1 MKLITW
7 NTQWCCGID
16 GRVDPAR
23 IVAEAKRLADFD
35 VLCVQE
41 IAANFPHPRL
51 AGSAGED
58 QFAAL
63 AALLPGYTALPAIAV
78 DHPGEGGSRRLFGN
92 MILSRLPVRQ
102 VFRHLLPFPVEP
114 GVNGMPRI
122 AVEAV
127 VTAPFGDVRIIT
139 THLEWYSQRQR
150 SAQVQALRAVY
161 ADGHAHAR
169 EGSITD
175 ESGGPFTTHLRPAAT
190 IICGDFNLEPDDPD
204 HGRMLAPFADGTS
217 PLTDCWMHT
226 HPGVPHPSTF
236 CIYNKM
242 SPGGP
247 ELHCDFIF
255 VSEDLKSRVRSLA
268 IDQKTQASDHQPLV
282 LDIG

>member
-1 MKLITW
+1 
-7 NTQWCCGID
+7 
-16 GRVDPAR
+16 
-23 IVAEAKRLADFD
+23 
-35 VLCVQE
+35 VQE

-63 AALLPGYTALPAIAV
+63 AALLPGYSALPAIAV
-78 DHPGEGGSRRLFGN
+78 DHPGENGSRRLFGN

-114 GVNGMPRI
+114 GVKGMPRI

-127 VTAPFGDVRIIT
+127 IAAPFGEVRVIT
-139 THLEWYSQRQR
+139 AHLEWYSQRQR
-150 SAQVQALRAVY
+150 SAQVQALRAIY
-161 ADGHAHAR
+161 AEGHAHAR
-169 EGSITD
+169 QGSITD
-175 ESGGPFTTHLRPAAT
+175 TSGGPFTAHLRPAAT
-190 IICGDFNLEPDDPD
+190 IICGDFNLEPVDAD
-204 HGRMLAPFADGTS
+204 HARMLAPFADGTP

-226 HPGVPHPSTF
+226 HPGQPHPSTF

-242 SPGGP
+242 QPDGP

-255 VSEDLKSRVRSLA
+255 VSEDLKPRVRSLA
-268 IDQKTQASDHQPLV
+268 VDQKTQASDHQPLV

>member
-16 GRVDPAR
+16 GHVDPAR

-63 AALLPGYTALPAIAV
+63 AALLPGYSALPAIAV
-78 DHPGEGGSRRLFGN
+78 DHPGENGSRRLFGN

-114 GVNGMPRI
+114 GVKGMPRI

-127 VTAPFGDVRIIT
+127 IAAPFGEVRVIT
-139 THLEWYSQRQR
+139 AHLEWYSQRQR
-150 SAQVQALRAVY
+150 SAQVQALRAIY
-161 ADGHAHAR
+161 AEGHAHAR
-169 EGSITD
+169 QGSITD
-175 ESGGPFTTHLRPAAT
+175 TSGGPFTAHLRPAAT
-190 IICGDFNLEPDDPD
+190 IICGDFNLEPVDAD
-204 HGRMLAPFADGTS
+204 HARLLAPFADGTP

-226 HPGVPHPSTF
+226 HPGQPHPSTF

-242 SPGGP
+242 QPDGP

-255 VSEDLKSRVRSLA
+255 VSEDLKPRVRSLA
-268 IDQKTQASDHQPLV
+268 VDQKTQASDHQPLV